1 MESPLTED
9 IFSRMTVSTLFFFN
23 CSKIK
28 ANMNVLTKHLGI
40 LFTVNY
46 NEVPRVIERLLSVN
60 VLNYSL
66 DLREQSYYFI
76 NKLKVKEFVPQREAQ
91 IPASYRD
98 LAAQIEPFICF
109 TEEG

>member
-1 MESPLTED
+1 MENPLNGD
-9 IFSRMTVSTLFFFN
+9 IFSRMTVATLFFFN

-46 NEVPRVIERLLSVN
+46 NEVPRVIELLLSVN
-60 VLNYSL
+60 VLSYPL
-66 DLREQSYYFI
+66 DLREQSYYSI
-76 NKLKVKEFVPQREAQ
+76 DKLKVREFVLQSGIQ
-91 IPASYRD
+91 IPARYRD

-109 TEEG
+109 AKE

>member
-23 CSKIK
+23 CSKIT
-28 ANMNVLTKHLGI
+28 ANMNVLTKNLGI

-46 NEVPRVIERLLSVN
+46 SKVPRVIEQLLSLN

-76 NKLKVKEFVPQREAQ
+76 NKLKVKEFVLPFGTQ
-91 IPASYRD
+91 IPTRYRD